1 MERDAIDRFQ
11 RTIDV
16 QLQLLNGIDNKAQ
29 RVSQYTV
36 ILVGVIF
43 TAVSLIPETNVLSFE
58 HASTAI
64 VLAFLGGITGLIV
77 AIGWSIITYISSV
90 QEYGPDRGFGYDVAD
105 GTLDPPLYRE
115 ALLVSY
121 SDAVARNRLVID
133 TSAQRFK
140 NALAALMAGIVY
152 VSSAGAMLLIPGGFP
167 IDLLVLVGVTVPTYV
182 VVEKIYREAFLVL
195 QRELPDIDPSP

>member
-16 QLQLLNGIDNKAQ
+16 QLQLLDGIDNKAQ

-43 TAVSLIPETNVLSFE
+43 TAVSLIPETNALSFE

-64 VLAFLGGITGLIV
+64 VFAFLGGITGLIV

-133 TSAQRFK
+133 TNAQRFK

-152 VSSAGAMLLIPGGFP
+152 VSAAGAMLLIPGGFP
-167 IDLLVLVGVTVPTYV
+167 IDLIVLVGVTVPTYV